1 MSRKRGTVTVG
12 LLALLALLVWGLVC
26 SVKYQPDF
34 YQTALAASAPSE
46 IRREQADE
54 FVRTT
59 VRLIDE
65 IRNDDSWSHE
75 FSEEAVNGWLAE
87 ELPAKYGELLPPEVT
102 APRVKFEQGK
112 VLIAFQVRHGMWKG
126 VVSGSV
132 HPFVAGP
139 NRLALEFQSVRIGLI
154 PVPVDEILGDFVTQM
169 NAGGWRMQWQTNGK
183 KDVLV
188 LDLADDLVLDR
199 EGERPILEAVD
210 LESRLLRI
218 TGRRSSETG
227 ETTHLAERPTGIP

>member
-12 LLALLALLVWGLVC
+12 LLALLALLAWGLVC

-102 APRVKFEQGK
+102 
-112 VLIAFQVRHGMWKG
+112 
-126 VVSGSV
+126 
-132 HPFVAGP
+132 
-139 NRLALEFQSVRIGLI
+139 
-154 PVPVDEILGDFVTQM
+154 
-169 NAGGWRMQWQTNGK
+169 
-183 KDVLV
+183 
-188 LDLADDLVLDR
+188 
-199 EGERPILEAVD
+199 
-210 LESRLLRI
+210 
-218 TGRRSSETG
+218 
-227 ETTHLAERPTGIP
+227 